1 MKKKTSNLLAS
12 QATALNAKRVKAP
25 LLPGEI
31 EKTFRR
37 HLGRHN
43 LHLNLLEIATR
54 SFEEAVRANGDEPG
68 YVRQQAK
75 SFGFHSFHPEAVT
88 LKAAH
93 SNLIASHIAYI
104 ASAGDVMCQTVRSSP
119 HIKILKGQNTALFNA
134 INQGDFVR
142 KTVALV
148 VFASTNHE
156 ERELAQIE
164 ARTRQVSQMPCFALV
179 DYYRLIRN
187 DELHKAGIV
196 DDDSEDAIR
205 LPDMSVIGNAYGF
218 KLKTSKELT
227 AADALVCSKAWQ
239 GVATW
244 LCRNMLNEA
253 EQLIPELKRRFGHL
267 AGERRATGSRNFMMQ
282 AFLFSKEDAARM
294 LDSLSW

>member
-1 MKKKTSNLLAS
+1 MKKTSNLLAS
-12 QATALNAKRVKAP
+12 KATALNAKRAKAP
-25 LLPGEI
+25 PSPGEI
-31 EKTFRR
+31 EKAFRR
-37 HLGRHN
+37 NLGRHN
-43 LHLNLLEIATR
+43 LYLNLLEIATR
-54 SFEEAVRANGDEPG
+54 SFEEAVCDNGDEPG

-75 SFGFHSFHPEAVT
+75 RFGFHSLHPEAVT

-93 SNLIASHIAYI
+93 SSLIASHIAYI

-119 HIKILKGQNTALFNA
+119 HIKILKGQNTNLFNA
-134 INQGDFVR
+134 IDKGDFVR

-148 VFASTNHE
+148 VFASSNRQ

-187 DELHKAGIV
+187 DELHNAGIV
-196 DDDSEDAIR
+196 DADSEDAIR
-205 LPDMSVIGNAYGF
+205 QPDMSVIGNAYGF
-218 KLKTSKELT
+218 KLKSANELT

-253 EQLIPELKRRFGHL
+253 EQQIPELKRRFGHL
-267 AGERRATGSRNFMMQ
+267 AGGRRAMGARNFMMQ
-282 AFLFSKEDAARM
+282 AFLFSREDAARM
-294 LDSLSW
+294 LVSLGW